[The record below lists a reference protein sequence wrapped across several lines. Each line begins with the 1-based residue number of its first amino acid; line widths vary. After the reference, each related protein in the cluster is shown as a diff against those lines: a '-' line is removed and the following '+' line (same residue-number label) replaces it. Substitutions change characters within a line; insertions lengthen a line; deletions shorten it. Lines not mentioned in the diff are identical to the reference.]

1 MEWLINRRRMMYNRA
16 FAPEYIS
23 IDNVTVW
30 TIACENFGDFNEIV
44 ITDNGN
50 NTVNIVTT
58 YKSMLGSVVKKEKI
72 VSSQMGVDNTGG
84 TYTPGTTLE
93 PIGLTQRQSDAITD
107 FTPFRDAGLL
117 FDDYCDY
124 FPQTTDEYGY
134 VAEGITNHFD
144 GINKGNNA
152 NAWTDLLTDIY
163 FPLNEYCTSETNA
176 VYLNG
181 QGSTMASDA
190 IDTTRSTKTFEI
202 CCNNIN
208 KAVGAIYNSG
218 KKQQLS
224 CLITISK
231 NGMQYCLNPAGGY
244 DGQNYYI
251 TTETDVLLMS
261 LIPNGDATIRI
272 INGVEITARLGYGSA
287 YTISNTNPTIG
298 GLPSDNLIEC
308 RIYSIRVYNRALSED
323 EVLHNQRVDNERFN
337 MGLEF

>member
-16 FAPEYIS
+16 SAPEYIS
-23 IDNVTVW
+23 INNLTVW

-44 ITDNGN
+44 ITDNGD
-50 NTVNIVTT
+50 NTVNIATT

-134 VAEGITNHFD
+134 VATGITNHFD

-163 FPLNEYCTSETNA
+163 FPLNEYCTSEENA

-181 QGSTMASDA
+181 QGSTMASDV
-190 IDTTRSTKTFEI
+190 IDTTSTTKTFEI

-218 KKQQLS
+218 KFRQLS
-224 CLITISK
+224 CLINTAS
-231 NGMQYCLNPAGGY
+231 QYALYPAGGW
-244 DGQNYYI
+244 GSQNYYSA
-251 TTETDVLLMS
+251 TVTDVLLLS
-261 LIPNGDATIRI
+261 ITFPNSGLTKI
-272 INGVEITARLGYGSA
+272 INGIKNTSTAGYGAS
-287 YTISNTNPTIG
+287 YPISDTNPTIG
-298 GLPSDNLIEC
+298 GLPSDKLIEC
-308 RIYSIRVYNRALSED
+308 RIYSIRVYNRALEED
-323 EVLHNQRVDNERFN
+323 EMLHNQRVDNERFN
-337 MGLEF
+337 MGLDI

>member
-16 FAPEYIS
+16 AAPEYIS

-44 ITDNGN
+44 ITDNGD

-72 VSSQMGVDNTGG
+72 VSSQTGVDNTGG
-84 TYTPGTTLE
+84 TYTPGTALE
-93 PIGLTQRQSDAITD
+93 PVGITQRQSDAIND

-134 VAEGITNHFD
+134 VATGITNHFD

-152 NAWTDLLTDIY
+152 NAWTDLISGIY
-163 FPLNEYCTSETNA
+163 FPLNEYCTSEANA

-181 QGSTMASDA
+181 QGSTMASDVINTA
-190 IDTTRSTKTFEI
+190 KATTTFEI

-208 KAVGAIYNSG
+208 KADGAIYNSG
-218 KKQQLS
+218 KLDHFS
-224 CLITISK
+224 CLRYDSAR
-231 NGMQYCLNPAGGY
+231 YCVYPEPGY
-244 DGQNYYI
+244 SRKVYYAAPL
-251 TTETDVLLMS
+251 TDVILMS
-261 LIPNGDATIRI
+261 YTANDGDTMVKL
-272 INGVEITARLGYGSA
+272 INGVVNTELIRYGGG

-298 GLPSDNLIEC
+298 GLPTDKFIEC
-308 RIYSIRVYNRALSED
+308 RIYSIRVYNRVLGED
-323 EVLHNQRVDNERFN
+323 EMLHNQRVDNERFS
-337 MGLEF
+337 MGLDI